1 MSATG
6 SGRILALICARG
18 GSKGL
23 PGKNIRQLAGRP
35 VIAWSVEAAMGAS
48 LVDRVVVST
57 DDPAIAEAARAAGAE
72 VPFLRPVELAS
83 DTADIYDAIF
93 HALDNLEEEPS
104 HVVLLQATS
113 PLRIAADIDGCIRL
127 CLERAAPAAATLCEP
142 GKNPYWMFL
151 MDSDGT
157 TRPLIPR
164 DDEGRRRQ
172 DLPEAWAPNGA
183 VYVAETGWLRRERN
197 FWKAGVTLGYVM
209 PTERSVD
216 IDSLLDFRLAELLMS
231 DRLEAKTD

>member
-1 MSATG
+1 MSN
-6 SGRILALICARG
+6 RILALVCARG

-23 PGKNIRQLAGRP
+23 PGKNVRPLAGRP

-72 VPFLRPVELAS
+72 VPFLRPAELAS
-83 DTADIYDAIF
+83 DTAGIYDVIF
-93 HALDNLEEEPS
+93 HALDSLDEQPS

-127 CLERAAPAAATLCEP
+127 CLDQGAPAAATLCEP
-142 GKNPYWMFL
+142 GKSPYWMFHL
-151 MDSDGT
+151 GPDGT
-157 TRPLIPR
+157 VRPVIACDGP
-164 DDEGRRRQ
+164 GGRRQ
-172 DLPEAWAPNGA
+172 DLPAAWAPNGA
-183 VYVAETGWLRRERN
+183 VYVAETAWLRRERN

-209 PTERSVD
+209 PPERSVD
-216 IDSLLDFRLAELLMS
+216 IDSLLDFRLAELLMG
-231 DRLEAKTD
+231 DRLELRAD